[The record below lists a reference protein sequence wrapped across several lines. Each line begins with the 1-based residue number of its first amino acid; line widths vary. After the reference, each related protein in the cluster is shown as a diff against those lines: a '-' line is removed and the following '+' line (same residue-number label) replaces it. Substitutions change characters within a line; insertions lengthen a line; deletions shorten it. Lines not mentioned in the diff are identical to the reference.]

1 MISVKVKNDGVHKA
15 LQKLK
20 QIVSKEDI
28 INTVKKKRYYQKPSV
43 AKRLKSKEAARQ
55 RIKDFKKEIQL
66 AQRLEQQMW
75 EQFA

>member
-75 EQFA
+75 E

>member
-55 RIKDFKKEIQL
+55 RVKDFKKEIQL

>member
-55 RIKDFKKEIQL
+55 RVKDFKKEIQL

-75 EQFA
+75 E